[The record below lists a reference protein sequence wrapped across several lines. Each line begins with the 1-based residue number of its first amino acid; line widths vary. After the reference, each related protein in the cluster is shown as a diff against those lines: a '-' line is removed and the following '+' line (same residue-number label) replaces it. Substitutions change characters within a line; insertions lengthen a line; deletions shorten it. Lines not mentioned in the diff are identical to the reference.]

1 MSLFSTAMMNTLLSR
16 HQQVT
21 SHFSQLITQKSSLP
35 TLLFTHISQFT
46 THTHTSLFNYHHSL
60 QIFHQSPFNTH
71 HTPQTSHHSPPTI
84 GQSPHTSHHPPLSN
98 HHTPLTIH
106 HYVSQLLTNLTV
118 LTLGLVSLRRLL
130 CPQLFTLQRVV
141 LECLPRLHLL
151 PQRVLAEGV
160 EAVPAAPVR
169 GAGDEVLS
177 SLRHGGRDRLSSPQC
192 STWLSS

>member
-1 MSLFSTAMMNTLLSR
+1 MSLFTTAMMNTLLSR

-21 SHFSQLITQKSSLP
+21 SHFSQLITQKSSLS

-46 THTHTSLFNYHHSL
+46 THTHTLHYSIITIHYKSV
-60 QIFHQSPFNTH
+60 
-71 HTPQTSHHSPPTI
+71 TSHHLILTI
-84 GQSPHTSHHPPLSN
+84 HHRPLTIHHPPLAN

-141 LECLPRLHLL
+141 LECLPGLHLL

-177 SLRHGGRDRLSSPQC
+177 SLRHGGRDRLNSPQC

>member
-1 MSLFSTAMMNTLLSR
+1 MSLFTTAMMNTLLSR

-35 TLLFTHISQFT
+35 NLLFTHIGRFT
-46 THTHTSLFNYHHSL
+46 THLSSFTIQF
-60 QIFHQSPFNTH
+60 SPFTINLILTLH
-71 HTPQTSHHSPPTI
+71 HQPFTI
-84 GQSPHTSHHPPLSN
+84 HHPPLAN

-141 LECLPRLHLL
+141 LECLPGLHLL